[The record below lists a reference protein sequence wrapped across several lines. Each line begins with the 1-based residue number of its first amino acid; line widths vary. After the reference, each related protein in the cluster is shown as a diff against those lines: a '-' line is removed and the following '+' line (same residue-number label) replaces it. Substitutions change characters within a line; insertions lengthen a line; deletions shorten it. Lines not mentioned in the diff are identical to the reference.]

1 MDKQKLKQ
9 YFLGNLSEAENNLFE
24 EEIALDEKLTE
35 AAQIVESELIDDYL
49 RGNLS
54 ASDRELFGAIYLTT
68 EARREKLSLAKSL
81 WRVANEQKV
90 SEIVAAE
97 TSLSFWQT
105 WNAWRVAFAGVA
117 AITLVGAFVFLWLNS
132 RDKGEIVQQQNSNQ
146 LLTLKAENRNTQP
159 IENVNSVYRNVN
171 NSNLPRIKNVAPT
184 PALKKTP
191 TPAPKTIPTPPPMKQ
206 SAPTLASFTLLP
218 GTLRD
223 EGEQFIKIAPTAQK
237 INLRLNLPKDATKY
251 QTYSVVLKT
260 ADGET
265 VFTAPNLKSLNLT
278 LPAKKLENRT
288 YIIFLEAQN
297 AQNTPESAAEYTFR
311 VRR

>member
-35 AAQIVESELIDDYL
+35 AAQIVESELVDDYL
-49 RGNLS
+49 RGKLS

-159 IENVNSVYRNVN
+159 IENVNSVNRNVN
-171 NSNLPRIKNVAPT
+171 TSNLQQNKNVAPT
-184 PALKKTP
+184 PA
-191 TPAPKTIPTPPPMKQ
+191 PKTTPMPPPMKRP
-206 SAPTLASFTLLP
+206 APTLASFTLLP

-297 AQNTPESAAEYTFR
+297 AQNTPESVAEYTFR